1 MNREFLEGLGL
12 EKEAID
18 KVMAEHGKT
27 VNATNVK
34 LVEVEST
41 AKALQEQ
48 LNQRDAD
55 INELK
60 KKTGSSEEMQK
71 ELLDLQT
78 KYKSETED
86 LQTKLTQAKL
96 DAAVE
101 LALTKGG
108 ARNTTAARAL
118 LKADELE
125 LTDDGVK
132 GLDEQL
138 KVVMEQNPYLF
149 EENTGGGNPSFSKP
163 GNPNGRASNLSK
175 EDIIKMSDP
184 TERVKAIQDNPNLFK

>member
-55 INELK
+55 INDLK
-60 KKTGSSEEMQK
+60 QKTGSSEEMQK

-78 KYKSETED
+78 KYKSET
-86 LQTKLTQAKL
+86 
-96 DAAVE
+96 
-101 LALTKGG
+101 
-108 ARNTTAARAL
+108 
-118 LKADELE
+118 
-125 LTDDGVK
+125 
-132 GLDEQL
+132 
-138 KVVMEQNPYLF
+138 
-149 EENTGGGNPSFSKP
+149 
-163 GNPNGRASNLSK
+163 
-175 EDIIKMSDP
+175 
-184 TERVKAIQDNPNLFK
+184 